1 VTQVWTRED
10 TEAVTCCVCHREGRP
25 IYDLDPFGVVRCP
38 RCSIVFVSPRLVPE
52 AAKRMYDDTAY
63 FVGDRS
69 VYGPDD
75 RFAPAM
81 ILQRLWTSGRLALA
95 ARESARPPSGSR
107 LLEIGCARG
116 LFLAAARRRGY
127 DVTGVEPSTAAAAYA
142 RDRLGLTVHA
152 TQLAD
157 APVDGR
163 FDVVCAWDTIE
174 HVPDP
179 VEFWRAVRPLVADDG
194 VVLFSRRTS
203 RRCLPGCCVA
213 GGGRSSRPSTSGTSR
228 RGRTGPSPRR
238 PACRSR
244 APSVVRST
252 ARTSAGWTRWSA
264 SPARPP
270 PRHERTVHRVRGRR
284 GRRQVDAG
292 AAGRRVAARA
302 RT

>member
-1 VTQVWTRED
+1 
-10 TEAVTCCVCHREGRP
+10 
-25 IYDLDPFGVVRCP
+25 
-38 RCSIVFVSPRLVPE
+38 VFVSPRLLPE

-194 VVLFSRRTS
+194 VVLFSTPYFSSLPARLLRRRWWTLKPTEHIWHFTP
-203 RRCLPGCCVA
+203 RTHRTVA
-213 GGGRSSRPSTSGTSR
+213 AQAGMQVTRTVRSPLDRANLGRLDSLVGIA
-228 RGRTGPSPRR
+228 R
-238 PACRSR
+238 PA
-244 APSVVRST
+244 
-252 ARTSAGWTRWSA
+252 
-264 SPARPP
+264 
-270 PRHERTVHRVRGRR
+270 
-284 GRRQVDAG
+284 
-292 AAGRRVAARA
+292 AAAA
-302 RT
+302 